1 MKKQFLLMAAFA
13 TLAFTACTNDD
24 DLGNIPGQGVTTDE
38 GATFEISISNNGS
51 GTTKAVRPVGS
62 SAADNN
68 VDKVLLKIYIEDA
81 SNEWKAMNLT
91 NDAAQATG
99 ESTTSP
105 LYLSIATSDN
115 AIADI
120 DHATG
125 LITYKAGHIDVPE
138 GTPGDVDREN
148 HKVKVTVKGLVASTD
163 YKIVAIGY
171 NGTDFPYGTFGT
183 NISDNKGVFTTTANS
198 KEGFGLEEIFADS
211 KIATTTE
218 DLNDDPLLTDIKFN
232 VAPNLELT
240 RQVAG
245 ILAYMQYVP
254 AAIDGKRVEKVVIRA
269 NRKVSNFSF
278 PAEDCA
284 KPEFNGVK
292 PSDENSDDLM
302 TFTMANIAT
311 NYPQAPA
318 AADVIPVEG
327 YYTFNSMVAGTGFT
341 ADGGDANQD
350 AKPFCD
356 NYEAIAPADLALVAN
371 SIFGARFILPYD
383 QHYADA
389 PALES
394 TLTIVFLGAS
404 DEELLVRKVTTDKV
418 PTTESGSAT
427 YYDIRCNNFYSIG
440 KKLATDDTD
449 GPTEDDDDDDD
460 PIDLR
465 SDNIVLLI
473 NDAWDVLHDMDVPE

>member
-1 MKKQFLLMAAFA
+1 MKKQYLLMAAFA
-13 TLAFTACTNDD
+13 STLAFTACTNDD

-51 GTTKAVRPVGS
+51 GTTKGVRPVGS

-68 VDKVLLKIYIEDA
+68 VDKVQLKIYKEDA
-81 SNEWKAMNLT
+81 TDTWKAVTLANT
-91 NDAAQATG
+91 EETATG
-99 ESTTSP
+99 GS
-105 LYLSIATSDN
+105 LYLSIATSDASIASIN
-115 AIADI
+115 A
-120 DHATG
+120 ATG
-125 LITYKAGHIDVPE
+125 IITYNNADVTE
-138 GTPGDVDREN
+138 GVPGDVDREN
-148 HKVKVTVKGLVASTD
+148 HKVKVTVKGLEASTD

-183 NISDNKGVFTTTANS
+183 DITDNKGVFTTTANAKS
-198 KEGFGLEEIFADS
+198 GFGLEEIFADS
-211 KIATTTE
+211 KIATTTKNMAT
-218 DLNDDPLLTDIKFN
+218 DAGSTDIKFN
-232 VAPNLELT
+232 VAPNLVLT

-311 NYPQAPA
+311 NYPTAPA
-318 AADVIPVEG
+318 AADAIPEEG
-327 YYTFNSMVAGTGFT
+327 FYTFNSMVAGKVE
-341 ADGGDANQD
+341 ADGEDNNQT

-356 NYEAIAPADLALVAN
+356 DYEAIAPTDLALVEN

-440 KKLATDDTD
+440 KKLATDTTD
-449 GPTEDDDDDDD
+449 KDEEDDDDDDT

-473 NDAWDVLHDMDVPE
+473 NDAWDVLHNMEVPE